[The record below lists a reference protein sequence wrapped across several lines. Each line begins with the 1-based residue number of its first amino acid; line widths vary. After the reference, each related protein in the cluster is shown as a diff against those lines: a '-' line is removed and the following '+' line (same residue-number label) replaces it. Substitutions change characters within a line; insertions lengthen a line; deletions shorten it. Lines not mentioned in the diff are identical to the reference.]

1 MRNGLAAIILLCF
14 VVTSCSGDKLD
25 VDVSDIELDLTYERF
40 EETMFQGSSAV
51 EMADINKDLIER
63 GGELYEFYVYEMLR
77 SGSVYDDSI
86 GTYLW
91 YFVKDSMMKVVYSDV
106 AEEFDD
112 FDEIENQ
119 LTDIFKHLRYHLP
132 DAPVP
137 SKIITWNGAFSYGVV
152 STDSVIGIAL
162 EMYLGQENRIIKEI
176 RFPVYMKEKMQRD
189 YLPIDVAHSW
199 LITNVF
205 DESRGETFLS
215 SMIYFG
221 KLRYIMGALMPDLPE
236 NLLLRYTP
244 EEHQYAL
251 ASEYNI
257 WQYLVDMN
265 WIYTTDVKIMLRFF
279 EEAPTTVGIEDSPG
293 RIGQFMGFQMV
304 KSYMEAN
311 PEVTVLEL
319 LNEKSESKILKA
331 YKPKNNE

>member
-40 EETMFQGSSAV
+40 EETMFQGGSAA
-51 EMADINKDLIER
+51 EMADINEDLINR
-63 GGELYEFYVYEMLR
+63 GGEIYEFYVYEMLR

-91 YFVKDSMMKVVYSDV
+91 YFVKDSMMKVVYADV
-106 AEEFDD
+106 EREFAD

-152 STDSVIGIAL
+152 STDSVIGLAL

-176 RFPVYMKEKMQRD
+176 RFPVYMKEKMHRD

-205 DESRGETFLS
+205 EESRGETFLS

-221 KLRYIMGALMPDLPE
+221 KLRYIMRALMPDLPE

-244 EEHQYAL
+244 EELEYAL

-304 KSYMEAN
+304 KSYMDAN
-311 PEVTVLEL
+311 PEVTILEL